1 MENKN
6 VVLSDDELKDVTGGA
21 AMRIDCGMFDTKE
34 LCVKHNPR
42 CSWVSD
48 SCVEQAGKVNRSL

>member
-21 AMRIDCGMFDTKE
+21 AASVDCGMYDTKE
-34 LCVKHNPR
+34 LCVKQDPK
-42 CSWVSD
+42 CAWVNGACISFGTK
-48 SCVEQAGKVNRSL
+48 SA

>member
-21 AMRIDCGMFDTKE
+21 AASVDCGMFDTKE
-34 LCVKHNPR
+34 LCVKQNPK
-42 CSWVSD
+42 CAWAKD
-48 SCVEQAGKVNRSL
+48 ACVELTTKFNASL